1 MPIIIPDD
9 KLLSRK
15 EVAALLQISYDGV
28 ADRANGTD
36 CLMEIR
42 QTQKVMFNPH
52 QVLAHREA
60 VWTYGKC
67 DGRCRAALQSKQQH
81 VKDGAL
87 QLVKK
92 KTG

>member
-15 EVAALLQISYDGV
+15 EVAEILQICYDGI
-28 ADRANGTD
+28 ADRTNGTE

-42 QTQKVMFNPH
+42 QTTKVQFNPH

-67 DGRCRAALQSKQQH
+67 DGRCKSALQ
-81 VKDGAL
+81 VKSRKMESYPRAVNG
-87 QLVKK
+87 
-92 KTG
+92 